1 MRPYATSVNK
11 TVVADTSKGHD
22 SETDEG
28 AEMSWEIFGM
38 APYKFY
44 TASIDL
50 NSASVA
56 PL

>member
-11 TVVADTSKGHD
+11 TVVADTLKGHD

-38 APYKFY
+38 ALYKFY

-56 PL
+56 P